1 MKNNNR
7 ERILQIIEGI
17 DNLKKEIDVYH
28 QELKSILKET
38 EEEKFATSREINKLP
53 TELQETPQNIIAIHK
68 LLSTENKLKSSLD
81 CFFNININI
90 YKMTQILKE
99 MR

>member
-17 DNLKKEIDVYH
+17 DNIKKEIDVYH

-38 EEEKFATSREINKLP
+38 EEEKFATSTEINKLP
-53 TELQETPQNIIAIHK
+53 TELQEAPQNILAIHK

-81 CFFNININI
+81 CFFDINSNI

>member
-17 DNLKKEIDVYH
+17 DNIKKEIDVYH

-53 TELQETPQNIIAIHK
+53 TELQEAPQNILAIHK

-81 CFFNININI
+81 CFFDINSNI

>member
-7 ERILQIIEGI
+7 ERILKIIEGI
-17 DNLKKEIDVYH
+17 DNFKKEIDVFH
-28 QELKSILKET
+28 QELKSILRET

-53 TELQETPQNIIAIHK
+53 TELQETPQNILAIHK

-81 CFFNININI
+81 CFFNINSNIN
-90 YKMTQILKE
+90 KMTQILKE
-99 MR
+99 VK

>member
-17 DNLKKEIDVYH
+17 DNLKKEIGVFH
-28 QELKSILKET
+28 QELKSILRET
-38 EEEKFATSREINKLP
+38 EEEKFATSREINKLT
-53 TELQETPQNIIAIHK
+53 TELQETPQNILAIHK

-81 CFFNININI
+81 CFFNINSNIN
-90 YKMTQILKE
+90 KMTQILKE
-99 MR
+99 VK

>member
-17 DNLKKEIDVYH
+17 DNIKKEIDVYH
-28 QELKSILKET
+28 QELKSILRET

-53 TELQETPQNIIAIHK
+53 TELQEAPQNILAIHK

-81 CFFNININI
+81 CFFDINSNI